1 MNLFQW
7 EELCMGTYFRF
18 QIKSTRASSEIA
30 KFLNEACKFL
40 HDADETFSLYKPQS
54 ELSKIARG
62 DISIANASLPV
73 QNIYKDCEK
82 WKTSTDGWFD
92 AINPNGIFDPS
103 GIVKTWAAQQ
113 ACIYLEANGFNDFTL
128 NAGGDIYISSELSVK
143 QLFKVGLANLNN
155 RASKEAGANMIVNLE
170 STAYRA
176 AATSGTIEKGEHI
189 WSKKNSQIPTSVLQV
204 TVIGQ
209 DFVETD
215 VWATALF
222 SGGLEALK
230 IFTAKNASREIPN
243 VAVLT
248 LSDGALLATA
258 NFANLLS
265 SQ

>member
-1 MNLFQW
+1 
-7 EELCMGTYFRF
+7 MGTYFRF
-18 QIKSTRASSEIA
+18 QIQSARSSSEIA

-40 HDADETFSLYKPQS
+40 HDADQTFSLYKPES

-62 DISIANASLPV
+62 DINISMASRQVQSIY
-73 QNIYKDCEK
+73 QDCEK
-82 WKTSTDGWFD
+82 WKKLTDGWFD
-92 AINPNGIFDPS
+92 PINPERVFDPS

-113 ACIYLEANGFNDFTL
+113 ACIYLEANGFSDFTL
-128 NAGGDIYISSELSVK
+128 NAGGDIYLSKDLSVK

-155 RASKEAGANMIVNLE
+155 RASKEAGVNMVVNLE

-189 WSKKNSQIPTSVLQV
+189 WSNKNTLIPTSVLQV
-204 TVIGQ
+204 TVLGQ
-209 DFVETD
+209 DLVETD

-222 SGGLEALK
+222 SGGLDALK
-230 IFTAKNASREIPN
+230 VFTEKNESMEIPN

-248 LSDGALLATA
+248 LSDGAILATA